1 MDTAIEAKLG
11 VGLVRNKE
19 YIGLYLNLT
28 VWSINATS
36 NVIPLSLR
44 EGFYDKYAYD
54 PTSQIISL
62 NGGIPK

>member
-19 YIGLYLNLT
+19 YIALYLNLT
-28 VWSINATS
+28 AWSISATS

-44 EGFYDKYAYD
+44 DGFKM
-54 PTSQIISL
+54 ISL
-62 NGGIPK
+62 LTIVLVRSIH